1 MKRQVSAAV
10 VLLSFSQVGDND
22 FQNLLA
28 VLLLLFLAE
37 TGHFLQFFFRCR
49 EFFYDSDNRG
59 RTQDS
64 DDAFACFLRFFPP
77 PFRQPFVKLRM
88 TDAFGHDNR
97 FFELREGCSLIVGD

>member
-37 TGHFLQFFFRCR
+37 TGHFLQ
-49 EFFYDSDNRG
+49 
-59 RTQDS
+59 
-64 DDAFACFLRFFPP
+64 L
-77 PFRQPFVKLRM
+77 
-88 TDAFGHDNR
+88 
-97 FFELREGCSLIVGD
+97 SLIHI